1 MHNVSGGL
9 MENALRTRGIP
20 IAGSLALSAV
30 LVALLL
36 AACGADPLATAS
48 ALWRG
53 ALGSPY
59 TIGQTLTIATVLAL
73 TGLAA
78 CLPFTAKLWNVG
90 AEGQLY
96 AGGTASVLVGLS
108 LPDALPGPAV
118 AVLATVAGALGGA
131 LWAAVPG
138 LLAAFVGA
146 SEMIVSLL
154 LNFVATTAASYVIT
168 SVVPDSS
175 GQGTQR
181 LPRDARLLT
190 LWPAGG
196 VTVALV
202 IAVVAV
208 LLAAFVLRWTRFG
221 FSVRAVGLGRDSA
234 RLAGFSTR
242 SVTVSTF
249 AIGGAAAG
257 LAGAALVLGS
267 AGQMTLGMSA
277 NYGFIGVA
285 VALVAGLRPLP
296 ILLSAVVFAALS
308 VGSNNLQVAVGLPK
322 DLGSVLVAVLVL
334 ALLATHV
341 IRLRREGSR

>member
-1 MHNVSGGL
+1 
-9 MENALRTRGIP
+9 MENALRARAVP
-20 IAGSLALSAV
+20 IAGSLGLSAV
-30 LVALLL
+30 LVVVLLL
-36 AACGADPLATAS
+36 AMGADPVATAR
-48 ALWRG
+48 ALWAG
-53 ALGSPY
+53 AVGSPY

-96 AGGTASVLVGLS
+96 AGAVASVLVGLS
-108 LPDALPGPAV
+108 LPDGLPGPLV
-118 AVLATVAGALGGA
+118 AALATVAGALGGA
-131 LWAAVPG
+131 AWALVPG

-154 LNFVATTAASYVIT
+154 LNFVATTLASYVIT

-181 LPRDARLLT
+181 LARDERLPT
-190 LWPAGG
+190 LWDAGG
-196 VTVALV
+196 VTVALL
-202 IAVVAV
+202 IAVAAVVVCAV
-208 LLAAFVLRWTRFG
+208 LLRHTRFG
-221 FSVRAVGLGRDSA
+221 FSVRAIGSGRDAA
-234 RLAGFSTR
+234 RLAGFGTR
-242 SVTVSTF
+242 SVTVTTF
-249 AIGGAAAG
+249 ALGGAAAG

-267 AGQMTLGMSA
+267 AGQLTLGMSA

-285 VALVAGLRPLP
+285 VALVAGLRPLFV
-296 ILLSAVVFAALS
+296 LLSALVFAALS

-341 IRLRREGSR
+341 IRLRAKEAR